1 MTQGLSEKVGTGFSV
16 RQADTKNVPAL
27 RFPEFEGEWE
37 DCKAGDAFTNSR
49 AKGEAGLPLYSVT
62 MDRGLVRRD
71 SLDRHMHGDAA
82 DETNLRAQAGDI
94 VYNMMRMWQGAAGIA
109 KEECMVSPAYLVLAP
124 KKQTSSAFFN
134 YRIENAR
141 MLYLLWAYSHGLTS
155 DRLRLYFSDF
165 ARIPMRQPSLPE
177 QKKIAAF
184 LGVVDAKI
192 AALRAR
198 VEGLERYKR
207 GLMQALFSQT
217 LRFTKPDGSA
227 FPDWEE
233 KRLGE
238 LGKFIGGGTPDT
250 NVLEYWSGEVPW
262 ISSSDVI
269 EGDLTTP
276 RIERWISA
284 AAIQE
289 SATKIV
295 PTGSI
300 LIVSRVGV
308 GKLTIAPVD
317 LCTSQDFINFIP
329 KSDNVMFLG
338 YWMVANT
345 NALLRLCQG
354 TSIKGLTSD
363 DLKTLQV
370 PIPHPDEQQKISC
383 TLQAM
388 DAKIAAVGD
397 QIAQMEAFKKG
408 LLQQIF
414 V

>member
-1 MTQGLSEKVGTGFSV
+1 MT
-16 RQADTKNVPAL
+16 VPVL

-37 DCKAGDAFTNSR
+37 DSKAGDAFTNSR
-49 AKGEAGLPLYSVT
+49 TKGETGLPLYSVT

-109 KEECMVSPAYLVLAP
+109 EEECMVSPAYVVLSP

-155 DRLRLYFSDF
+155 DRLRLYFTDF
-165 ARIPMRQPSLPE
+165 ARIPMRQPTLPE

-198 VEGLERYKR
+198 REGLERYKR
-207 GLMQALFSQT
+207 ALMQALFRQT
-217 LRFTKPDGSA
+217 IRFTKPDGSA

-233 KRLGE
+233 KQLGE
-238 LGKFIGGGTPDT
+238 VSSINKGQQLNRDDMILDAIIPVINGGITPSGFTDQANTEGKKITISEGGNSCGFVGFQDQPFWCGGHCYVISPRTHELA
-250 NVLEYWSGEVPW
+250 NLYLFHSLKYLEASIMRLRVGSGLPN
-262 ISSSDVI
+262 IQK
-269 EGDLTTP
+269 GDL
-276 RIERWISA
+276 S
-284 AAIQE
+284 
-289 SATKIV
+289 
-295 PTGSI
+295 
-300 LIVSRVGV
+300 
-308 GKLTIAPVD
+308 KLGI
-317 LCTSQDFINFIP
+317 
-329 KSDNVMFLG
+329 
-338 YWMVANT
+338 
-345 NALLRLCQG
+345 
-354 TSIKGLTSD
+354 
-363 DLKTLQV
+363 
-370 PIPHPDEQQKISC
+370 PIPRPDEQAKIAGS
-383 TLQAM
+383 LSAM

-397 QIAQMEAFKKG
+397 QVTQMEAFKKG
-408 LLQQIF
+408 LLQQMF